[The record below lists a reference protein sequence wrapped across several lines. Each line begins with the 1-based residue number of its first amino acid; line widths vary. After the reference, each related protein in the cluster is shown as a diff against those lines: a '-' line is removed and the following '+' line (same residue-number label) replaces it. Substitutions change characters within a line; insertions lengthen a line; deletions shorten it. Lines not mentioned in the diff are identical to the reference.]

1 MNEINAQKNKAKL
14 RDVQNRKILHV
25 DMDAFFAAVEQ
36 LDHPEW
42 QGKPVI
48 VGGVSRRGVV
58 STASYEARVYGVHSA
73 MPGFQAK
80 KLCPHGIF
88 VRGNMQRY
96 KEISDQVFKILGD
109 VTDIIQPVSIDE
121 AYLDVTGIFHSPEY
135 IGKYIKKRVK
145 EETGLTI
152 SVGISYNKFLAKL
165 ASEWNKPDGFYV
177 ITKDMVPDILKP
189 LAISKV
195 HGLGKKSVER
205 LNRIGIFTIGDLLQ
219 YRKEDLKLFLGS
231 WGEEIYER
239 IRGIDDRPVN
249 LDRERKSIGKETTL
263 KEDTDDKEVMKAC
276 LLDFSES
283 VAKVMKRKSV
293 EAKTVT
299 VKFKTKDFEGHTRS
313 RTLSMPVSRA
323 EDIYEEAVHVL
334 EQIDFPKK
342 IRLIGLSMSN
352 LVPLEERQIT
362 LFESLLGDQG
372 DD

>member
-1 MNEINAQKNKAKL
+1 MSEKNT
-14 RDVQNRKILHV
+14 RDRKILHV

-36 LDHPEW
+36 LDHPQW
-42 QGKPVI
+42 RGKPVI
-48 VGGVSRRGVV
+48 VGGTSRRGVV

-88 VRGNMQRY
+88 VRGNMARY
-96 KEISDQVFKILGD
+96 KEVSDQVFSILSD
-109 VTDIIQPVSIDE
+109 VTDVIQPVSIDE

-152 SVGISYNKFLAKL
+152 SVGVSYNKFLAKL
-165 ASEWNKPDGFYV
+165 ASEWNKPDGFFV
-177 ITKDMVPDILKP
+177 ISREMVPEILEP
-189 LAISKV
+189 LSIGKV
-195 HGLGKKSVER
+195 HGLGKKSVEK

-239 IRGIDDRPVN
+239 IRGIDDRPVKT
-249 LDRERKSIGKETTL
+249 DSERKSIGKETTL
-263 KEDTDDKEVMKAC
+263 KEDTDDKEVMKTY
-276 LLDFSES
+276 LLDFAES

-293 EAKTVT
+293 EAKTIT

-313 RTLSMPVSRA
+313 RTLAMPVSRA
-323 EDIYEEAVHVL
+323 EDIYEEALHVL
-334 EQIDFPKK
+334 EHIEFPKK

-362 LFESLLGDQG
+362 LFESLLDNKE
-372 DD
+372 DDK

>member
-1 MNEINAQKNKAKL
+1 MSQNI
-14 RDVQNRKILHV
+14 NRKILHV

-42 QGKPVI
+42 RGKPVI
-48 VGGVSRRGVV
+48 VGGTSRRGVV

-80 KLCPHGIF
+80 KLCPQGIF
-88 VRGNMQRY
+88 VRGNMARY
-96 KEISDQVFKILGD
+96 KEISEQVFEILRD

-135 IGKYIKKRVK
+135 IGKYIKRRVK

-165 ASEWNKPDGFYV
+165 ASEWNKPDGFFE
-177 ITKDMVPDILKP
+177 ITNDMVPEVLAP
-189 LAISKV
+189 LPVSKV

-219 YRKEDLKLFLGS
+219 YRKEDLRLFLGS

-239 IRGIDDRPVN
+239 IRGIDERPVR
-249 LDRERKSIGKETTL
+249 LDGERKSIGKETTL
-263 KEDTDDKEVMKAC
+263 KEDTDDKALMKEC
-276 LLDFSES
+276 LLDFSKS
-283 VAKVMKRKSV
+283 VAKVMKRKGV
-293 EAKTVT
+293 EAKTLT

-323 EDIYEEAVHVL
+323 EDIYDEAVYVL
-334 EQIDFPKK
+334 EQISFPKK
-342 IRLIGLSMSN
+342 IRLIGLSLSN
-352 LVPLEERQIT
+352 LVPLTEHQIT
-362 LFESLLGDQG
+362 LFESFSNQDS